1 MVMVKLTWK
10 VQPSQKKRMYSIAQ
24 EVIITSIMADI
35 MKEIIYAKY
44 LENFPKGITFV

>member
-1 MVMVKLTWK
+1 MLVA
-10 VQPSQKKRMYSIAQ
+10 AQ

-44 LENFPKGITFV
+44 LENFPKGITLIIGNFLLGGEGNYHLDRY